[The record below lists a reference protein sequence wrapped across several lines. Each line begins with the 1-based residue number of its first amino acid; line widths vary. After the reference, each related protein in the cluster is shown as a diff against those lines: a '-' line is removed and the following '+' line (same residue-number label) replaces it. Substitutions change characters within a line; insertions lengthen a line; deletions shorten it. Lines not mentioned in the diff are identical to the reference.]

1 MSNKETTTATLA
13 TGAMNVQWD
22 TEDANNGN
30 ELFAKLKPLTEE
42 QAEKGYYLEIKAGD
56 VVEGI
61 LASVGV
67 NKFGKEEYR
76 IDSFTGGKTVVLAN
90 AGNLAYRI
98 KEKNIAIGDA
108 LRITYNG
115 KTPMASGK
123 YKGTPAHNFSVVGE
137 AV

>member
-1 MSNKETTTATLA
+1 MS
-13 TGAMNVQWD
+13 GAQSQESVVWESQ
-22 TEDANNGN
+22 EGGNGN

-42 QAEKGYYLEIKAGD
+42 QETKGYYLEIKVGD
-56 VVEGI
+56 SIEGT
-61 LASVGV
+61 LTSVGV

-76 IDSFTGGKTVVLAN
+76 ITPFDGGQAVVLAN

-98 KEKNIAIGDA
+98 KEKGINIGDA
-108 LRITYNG
+108 VQITYNG

-123 YKGTPAHNFSVVGE
+123 YKGTPAHNFTVLGE